1 MLGTDKKYKLL
12 GQKMTL
18 NKRFSSSSSS
28 SNPSSLA
35 GAVLELTLAILPLT
49 LPPPLT
55 CPPPPLPPSVVLLLE
70 FRRPLAGFVHIFS
83 YFTTIVEYIFLN
95 QSINLGYFILIPIS
109 LTGNSVFGMWLIP
122 KGNFKKLP

>member
-70 FRRPLAGFVHIFS
+70 FRRPLAGFVHIFH
-83 YFTTIVEYIFLN
+83 ILKLFLN
-95 QSINLGYFILIPIS
+95 IYKLKKSYRLKSFYFLLIILA
-109 LTGNSVFGMWLIP
+109 N
-122 KGNFKKLP
+122 